1 MSAIRR
7 WAVFDVFLGNPVL
20 VERCKTR
27 EEAMYVAALR
37 TSPSCGALFVVEQLL
52 PGRPLILQSASAREA
67 RCGEFDAFDPP
78 PAR

>member
-20 VERCKTR
+20 VERCATR
-27 EEAMYVAALR
+27 EEALGAAAVR
-37 TSPSCGALFVVEQLL
+37 KPSTCASLFVVEQLL
-52 PGRPLILQSASAREA
+52 PGRPLTLQSDPAREA
-67 RCGEFDAFDPP
+67 RCGEFDAFDPT